1 MKKLITLALM
11 AMMSVMANAGSI
23 VFGEL
28 GLENGVQYADPFDGG
43 DFTVTFG
50 GGGNNGKYYTTGT
63 GIRVYG
69 GGTMTIA
76 AKSGK
81 LTKIAITYD
90 GTNKPTTADV
100 VSVGTYDADNGIW
113 TGDAESVVFTRPS
126 GSGHWRVKSIATGSD
141 AQEPEKPTEGQTPET
156 AITVTRALELINA
169 LEDGKSTDF
178 TYYVK
183 GYATSIDK
191 IITSGASFYMGD
203 AADATN
209 TVKIYN
215 LKGFGN
221 KDITNTEF
229 VAKGDAVVVYGTLQK
244 YKNNST
250 GDITPEVSSGYV
262 YSVNGKTEDD
272 TPNPEDAIKK
282 GATAEDAMT
291 AEEAL
296 TYIDTFS
303 DGFTTS
309 KQYYVKGTV
318 SEVTEISTEK
328 GNATFTM
335 GRLTVYRMKGLE
347 NKSITTADYVKA
359 NDEVIVLAKL
369 QRYKKDDTVT
379 PELSSGY
386 IYSLNGK
393 TQEEVAPVT
402 FEGDGSEANP
412 YTVTDVRKMVEES
425 YPTETVWVKGVIVGS
440 AKSATELNT
449 EDKASNIAIAK
460 DEDSSSEFIPVE
472 LKSESDART
481 QLNVVDNP
489 NNFGKTVWLYGKI
502 QKYFGVAGVKNLEA
516 FKLEGQEQFVKGDA
530 NGDGNV
536 DVADVVAIVNYIL
549 NKPGENFN
557 EKAADANND
566 GNIDVADVVAVVNII
581 LTSGSEQ

>member
-28 GLENGVQYADPFDGG
+28 SLENGVQYADPFDGG

-50 GGGNNGKYYTTGT
+50 GGGNNGKYYDAGK

-69 GGTMTIA
+69 GGTMTIT

-90 GTNKPTTADV
+90 GNNKPTSADV

-183 GYATSIDK
+183 GYATSIDR
-191 IITSGASFYMGD
+191 ITTSGASFYMGD
-203 AADATN
+203 AADATS

-215 LKGFGN
+215 LKGLGN

-229 VAKGDAVVVYGTLQK
+229 VKAGDVVVVYGALVK
-244 YKNNST
+244 YKDKNNN
-250 GDITPEVSSGYV
+250 IVPEVTSGNV

-272 TPNPEDAIKK
+272 TPNPEDAITK

-291 AEEAL
+291 ADEAL
-296 TYIDTFS
+296 TYIETFS

-318 SEVTEISTEK
+318 SEVTEISTTN

-347 NKSITTADYVKA
+347 NKSITTEDYVKA

-393 TQEEVAPVT
+393 TKEEVAPVT

-425 YPTETVWVKGVIVGS
+425 YPTESVWVKGIIVGS

-460 DEDSSSEFIPVE
+460 DEDSSSEFVPVE

-489 NNFGKTVWLYGKI
+489 NNNGKEVWLFGKI

-530 NGDGNV
+530 NGDGVV

-557 EKAADANND
+557 EKAADVNND
-566 GNIDVADVVAVVNII
+566 SVIDVADVVAVVNII